1 MLAQDPSPILR
12 RCQTLPVDKWASQ
25 SLLCA
30 GMVSPTVCVTLAL
43 LASTHAAVL
52 EVGKQ
57 RIGRKT
63 HERQYAST
71 SSVQRQRHAKQFVYV
86 YDMPAKFTTD
96 IARLSPE
103 WHSEQYDYD
112 QVRHCARTEQFPI
125 SAPVSMQAR
134 DVARSSRQ
142 PSEDRKQ
149 HLQHKRTR
157 KASQRT
163 DAATR
168 HWWHGLVGHCDMHST
183 SICMT
188 PIWSC
193 RCCMSTSKAAL
204 RGQRILNRRSSS

>member
-43 LASTHAAVL
+43 LACTHAAVL

-71 SSVQRQRHAKQFVYV
+71 SSIQRQRHAKQFVYV

-96 IARLSPE
+96 IAKLSPE

-125 SAPVSMQAR
+125 SAPISMQAR
-134 DVARSSRQ
+134 DVARHAAPDSHLRIESS
-142 PSEDRKQ
+142 
-149 HLQHKRTR
+149 T
-157 KASQRT
+157 
-163 DAATR
+163 
-168 HWWHGLVGHCDMHST
+168 CN
-183 SICMT
+183 
-188 PIWSC
+188 
-193 RCCMSTSKAAL
+193 TSKPGRPHNVL
-204 RGQRILNRRSSS
+204 MQPRSIGGVVWQATVTCTVLAFA